1 MKKNIIYAM
10 CGTVLLMTACDTN
23 KKWEIKGAIENA
35 DNMEI
40 LVQASEN
47 GRWFTIDTITTK
59 SDGKFSYRH
68 DAATYP
74 DIYRLSLDGKN
85 IYFPIDSVNSLT
97 INSSVAGFG
106 SEYTLAGSPS
116 ADMMVEADKILRN
129 AGSAGE
135 LDSISKRELSK
146 MIVSDPTNIVS
157 YYIINKQLN
166 SKPVF
171 DPRNKADHRMIGAV
185 ANAFDQNRPN
195 DPRTG
200 YLRHMYLNFRQRIAP
215 SDTIHAMEMG
225 YFDID
230 LTDNKGARHL
240 LSSAVDNNKVV
251 VLNFTNYAAEK
262 SPAVN
267 VALANAYQKYHD
279 KGLEIYQVAFDN
291 DEYQWRQ
298 SAKNLPWITVYDP
311 ATQQATV
318 INQYN
323 IVGLPTTFI
332 IANGTLVKRVLDL
345 SKLDSDIAPYL

>member
-10 CGTVLLMTACDTN
+10 CGAALLMTACDTN
-23 KKWEIKGAIENA
+23 RKWEIKGAIENA
-35 DNMEI
+35 DNVEI

-68 DAATYP
+68 DASAYP
-74 DIYRLSLDGKN
+74 DIYRLSLNGKN

-97 INSSVAGFG
+97 ITSNIDGFDT
-106 SEYTLAGSPS
+106 EYTLAGSQS
-116 ADMMVEADKILRN
+116 AEMMVEADNILRN
-129 AGSAGE
+129 AISAGSV
-135 LDSISKRELSK
+135 DSISKRELAK

-157 YYIINKQLN
+157 YYIVNKQVN

-171 DPRNKADHRMIGAV
+171 DPRNKTDHRMIGAV
-185 ANAFDQNRPN
+185 ANAFDQNRPD

-200 YLRHMYLNFRQRIAP
+200 YLRHLYLNFRQRIAP

-230 LTDNKGARHL
+230 LTDNKGERHL
-240 LSSAVDNNKVV
+240 LSSAVDKNKVV

-267 VALANAYQKYHD
+267 VALADAYQKYHA
-279 KGLEIYQVAFDN
+279 KGMEIYQVAFDS

-311 ATQQATV
+311 PTQQGTV

-323 IVGLPTTFI
+323 LVGLPTTFI
-332 IANGTLVKRVLDL
+332 IADGVLVKRVLDL
-345 SKLDSDIAPYL
+345 SKLDSEIAPYL